1 MPIVK
6 YASVLDEVMRM
17 PVFTA
22 KDLVIRGVPRSYVR
36 RLANLLKEK
45 GRIKIVERG
54 KYAVTEDPL
63 LVAPFLTFPSYVSM
77 FSALLIRGAI
87 SQMPMGVQV
96 VTTRKR
102 KNKVATYNDTKIEFF
117 RIKRRLFFGFEYVWY
132 EGFQVPVAKPE
143 KALID
148 IYYFGYSV
156 RGLEIDCSK
165 FNSRT
170 LKEYLEVVGK
180 KSVSRRVLEVMEC

>member
-1 MPIVK
+1 M
-6 YASVLDEVMRM
+6 
-17 PVFTA
+17 
-22 KDLVIRGVPRSYVR
+22 
-36 RLANLLKEK
+36 
-45 GRIKIVERG
+45 
-54 KYAVTEDPL
+54 TEDPL